1 MIEYLYE
8 KAIVLYVDR
17 EKMFDTKERVRE
29 VERVVLLIDSK
40 WTNHIDD
47 MDILRQGIGLQSLGQ
62 KDPLV
67 EYKIAAYDMFDSL
80 VYAIK
85 EDTVKIMFHLSVAEK
100 IERKQVNKP
109 VATNREETPKTTKV
123 NTEKNIHPNEPCSC
137 GSGKKYKNCHGR
149 NI

>member
-1 MIEYLYE
+1 MD
-8 KAIVLYVDR
+8 VLR
-17 EKMFDTKERVRE
+17 
-29 VERVVLLIDSK
+29 L
-40 WTNHIDD
+40 
-47 MDILRQGIGLQSLGQ
+47 GIGLQSLGQ

-80 VYAIK
+80 VYATK

-109 VATNREETPKTTKV
+109 VAINREETPKTTKV
-123 NTEKNIHPNEPCSC
+123 NIEKNIYPNVPCPC